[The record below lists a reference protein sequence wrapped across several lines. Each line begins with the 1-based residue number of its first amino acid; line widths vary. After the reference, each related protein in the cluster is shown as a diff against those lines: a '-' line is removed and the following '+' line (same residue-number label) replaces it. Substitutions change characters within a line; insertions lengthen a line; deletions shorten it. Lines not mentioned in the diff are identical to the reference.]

1 MALDN
6 GKYIK
11 CTELGFTYRSG
22 YKCPPKIK
30 EYTML
35 LKIHRYWC
43 RYTPINLINGV
54 YVYILPYS
62 VYYE

>member
-11 CTELGFTYRSG
+11 CTELGFTYRCG

-35 LKIHRYWC
+35 LKIHRY
-43 RYTPINLINGV
+43 
-54 YVYILPYS
+54 
-62 VYYE
+62 